1 MPIIHSRVWKGVPFT
16 MERNAGKAPGTVI
29 FRLKGPFTARD
40 IFNPQSPDSVRNLF
54 ESHAAPDDAPPA
66 LHILDLSDVPYMD
79 SMGLGTI
86 VTLYVRGKGKG
97 IRVIV
102 AASSPRVLELLKLT
116 KVDTVLPMAATVE
129 EAESVQ

>member
-1 MPIIHSRVWKGVPFT
+1 MPIIHSQIWKGVPFT
-16 MERNAGKAPGTVI
+16 IERSPGKAPGTVI

-54 ESHAAPDDAPPA
+54 ELHAAPDDAPPA
-66 LHILDLSDVPYMD
+66 LNILDLSDVPYMD

-86 VTLYVRGKGKG
+86 VTLYVRCKGKG
-97 IRVIV
+97 IRVIA
-102 AASSPRVLELLKLT
+102 AASSPRVLDLLKLT